1 MTGEKELK
9 GKIALVTGSG
19 RGLGRAYAM
28 RLADAGAD
36 VIIHDK
42 DSAAAARF
50 GEVSSAEQVVEE
62 IRRKGVNSA
71 FYPCDITDPEAI
83 RRFFDKL
90 IADFGH
96 LDIVINNAGGDI
108 GAVTPRPDPND
119 CLDIKIE
126 DIQSVVSR
134 NLLSTMYMCKYAG
147 LHMRERRNGKII
159 NIASIGGHMASAEG
173 VIYAA
178 SKRGIEQYTR
188 CLAEQMR
195 PFDVNVNCL
204 APGYAKSARI
214 FATRTVA
221 EQENL
226 SRLQRFAE
234 PEDMAEM
241 VYFLAS
247 RAADRLTGETI
258 VCW

>member
-1 MTGEKELK
+1 MNTKELT
-9 GKIALVTGSG
+9 GKVAVVTGSG
-19 RGLGRAYAM
+19 RGLGRGYAM
-28 RLADAGAD
+28 RLAEAGAD

-42 DSAAAARF
+42 DSKAAARF

-62 IRRKGVNSA
+62 IRLKGVRSD
-71 FYPCDITDPEAI
+71 FYPCDITDPDAV
-83 RRFFDKL
+83 RRFIDS
-90 IADFGH
+90 IIQDYGH
-96 LDIVINNAGGDI
+96 VDILVNNAGGDI
-108 GAVTPRPDPND
+108 GAATPRPAPND

-147 LHMRERRNGKII
+147 LHMRERRAGKII
-159 NIASIGGHMASAEG
+159 NIASIGGHMAAAEG
-173 VIYAA
+173 VVYGAA
-178 SKRGIEQYTR
+178 KRGIEQYTR

-195 PFDVNVNCL
+195 PYDVNVNCL

-214 FATRTVA
+214 YATRKID
-221 EQENL
+221 ENESL

-234 PEDMAEM
+234 PEDMAGII
-241 VYFLAS
+241 YFLAS
-247 RAADRLTGETI
+247 GASDRLTGETI

>member
-1 MTGEKELK
+1 MNNKELK
-9 GKIALVTGSG
+9 GKVALVTGSG

-28 RLADAGAD
+28 ALAEKGAD
-36 VIIHDK
+36 VIVHDK
-42 DSAAAARF
+42 DDKAAARF

-62 IRRKGVNSA
+62 IRQKGVRSG
-71 FYPCDITDPEAI
+71 FYPCDITNPDAI
-83 RRFFDKL
+83 HSFIER
-90 IADFGH
+90 IVGDFGH
-96 LDIVINNAGGDI
+96 LDIVVNNAGGDI

-134 NLLSTMYMCKYAG
+134 NLLSTMYMCKYVG
-147 LHMRERRNGKII
+147 LHMRERKSGKII
-159 NIASIGGHMASAEG
+159 NIASIGGHMAATEG

-195 PFDVNVNCL
+195 PYGVNVNCL

-214 FATRTVA
+214 FATRKI
-221 EQENL
+221 EENENL

-234 PEDMAEM
+234 PEDMANIIL
-241 VYFLAS
+241 FLAGNAS
-247 RAADRLTGETI
+247 DRLTGETI